1 MAAIAHATTRLR
13 DAISHFSRISTNGP
27 HVAPAPH
34 CGGRYGSVN
43 LWALTLPPNAAMTAT
58 CYFRILAP
66 MYFPIRGDA
75 GEYLSVWSCPQ
86 NLWVMDSAG
95 EWVIRR
101 GYFPEGKLWSEL
113 ANLADAGII
122 QPLSADDAQWLR
134 HPLPTAAAPSRPAL
148 RVIRVGGARV
158 PPYGGSRE

>member
-1 MAAIAHATTRLR
+1 
-13 DAISHFSRISTNGP
+13 
-27 HVAPAPH
+27 
-34 CGGRYGSVN
+34 
-43 LWALTLPPNAAMTAT
+43 MTAT

-75 GEYLSVWSCPQ
+75 GEYLSVWPCPQ
-86 NLWVMDSAG
+86 NLWVMDPAG

-113 ANLADAGII
+113 ANLAEAGII

-148 RVIRVGGARV
+148 RVIRVGGADR
-158 PPYGGSRE
+158 